1 MENKEAKLYTKSGDK
16 GLTSLLPG
24 SQVSKADER
33 VDAMGSV
40 EETVASLGFVRAA
53 TTCPIFRGKLERI
66 MKTLSTLRSGLAD
79 PRGGK
84 YVFSAEEITFLESDM
99 DKMLSRLGDAELD
112 TALSGGCEQSSR
124 LDMARTVA
132 RRCERA
138 LIAMDRRYA
147 VPATFKQYINRL
159 GDYLLVAARYADK
172 LDSEKPAVAPT
183 AAPITAPVAPAP
195 APNPTADAIYAEVL
209 ARLGGGLDLEKAKRL
224 IEAVEQKSVE
234 MGKRSVIAVVN
245 AEGNPIA
252 VHVMD
257 GAFLVSYDVAV
268 KKAYTAVA
276 VKMPTIELAKLC
288 EPGQTFYGLQHHDRM
303 SILGGGM
310 PLYVGG
316 TVVGGLAVSG
326 ATGEEDHALCAYGAS
341 IFASL

>member
-1 MENKEAKLYTKSGDK
+1 MENKETKLYTKSGDK
-16 GLTSLLPG
+16 GLTTLTPG

-33 VDAMGSV
+33 VEAMGSV
-40 EETVASLGFVRAA
+40 EEIVASLGLVRAV

-66 MKTLSTLRSGLAD
+66 MKTLSTLRAGLAD

-84 YVFSAEEITFLESDM
+84 YVFSAEEITFLEGDM
-99 DKMLSRLGDAELD
+99 DKMLSKLGDAALD
-112 TALSGGCEQSSR
+112 TATPGGCEQSAR
-124 LDMARTVA
+124 LDMARAVA
-132 RRCERA
+132 RRSERA
-138 LIAMDRRYA
+138 LIAMDRRYS
-147 VPATFKQYINRL
+147 VSATFKQYINRL
-159 GDYLLVAARYADK
+159 CDYLLVAARYADK

-183 AAPITAPVAPAP
+183 VTPVVTPTASPVS
-195 APNPTADAIYAEVL
+195 NPTADAIYEEVL
-209 ARLGGGLDLEKAKRL
+209 AKLGGGLNLEKAKRL

-234 MGKRSVIAVVN
+234 MGKKSVIAVVN

-341 IFASL
+341 IFATL

>member
-1 MENKEAKLYTKSGDK
+1 MGNKETKLYTRSGDK
-16 GLTSLLPG
+16 GLTTLLPG

-33 VDAMGSV
+33 VEAMGSV
-40 EETVASLGFVRAA
+40 EEIVASLGLVRSV

-66 MKTLSTLRSGLAD
+66 MKTLSTLRAGLAD

-84 YVFSAEEITFLESDM
+84 YVFSAEEITFLEGDM
-99 DKMLSRLGDAELD
+99 DKMLSKLGDAELD
-112 TALSGGCEQSSR
+112 TALPGGCEQSSR
-124 LDMARTVA
+124 LDMARAIA
-132 RRCERA
+132 RRGERA

-159 GDYLLVAARYADK
+159 CDYLLVAARYADK
-172 LDSEKPAVAPT
+172 LAAETPVAASAAVAPVT
-183 AAPITAPVAPAP
+183 PAP

-209 ARLGGGLDLEKAKRL
+209 AKLGGGLDLAKAKRL

-234 MGKRSVIAVVN
+234 MGKKSVIAVVN

-341 IFASL
+341 IFATL